1 MTHTSFL
8 EPAGATASYYQSLVD
23 LARVRPPAVSVA
35 VDGAT
40 AVDSEPVD
48 APEHDPVPPVAVA
61 PVRPVGR
68 RHQGALH
75 GDRDAGPAR
84 ATQYDELEQVASAA
98 GDEQDGRPRRGA
110 RRLPRPGERA
120 RVVVPSVAAGPVAV
134 EAEHDLVRRRRP
146 RQGPAARV
154 ARTVGCGAVARA
166 YYESAG
172 REVVEEEEREEGQGR
187 RGRELRRL
195 HAGRHGQRQTPMDRP
210 LPGHALNSE
219 VNRVVGTELK
229 SEAIVPA
236 ASALNSGRGGPEP
249 TQFWFLPSLVSGS

>member
-1 MTHTSFL
+1 M
-8 EPAGATASYYQSLVD
+8 
-23 LARVRPPAVSVA
+23 SVA

-40 AVDSEPVD
+40 AVESEPVD

-84 ATQYDELEQVASAA
+84 ATQDDELEQVAPAA

-120 RVVVPSVAAGPVAV
+120 RVVVPAVAAGAVAV
-134 EAEHDLVRRRRP
+134 EAEHALVRRRRP

-166 YYESAG
+166 YYYGLESAG
-172 REVVEEEEREEGQGR
+172 REVEEEEEREEGQGR

-195 HAGRHGQRQTPMDRP
+195 HAGRHGQRQAPMDRP
-210 LPGHALNSE
+210 LSARALNSE
-219 VNRVVGTELK
+219 VNRVV
-229 SEAIVPA
+229 
-236 ASALNSGRGGPEP
+236 N
-249 TQFWFLPSLVSGS
+249 